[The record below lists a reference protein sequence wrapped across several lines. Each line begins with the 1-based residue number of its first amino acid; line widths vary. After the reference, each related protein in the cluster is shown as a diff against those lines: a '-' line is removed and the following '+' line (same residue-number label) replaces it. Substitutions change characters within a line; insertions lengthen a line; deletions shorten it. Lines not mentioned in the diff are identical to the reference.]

1 MNEDRYRAKLG
12 DYVDGSMS
20 GSEQQSLEAHLE
32 TCQSCRAMAA
42 DLLEIK
48 STAGSLERVTPPGDV
63 WKRIAD
69 SIRAETGA
77 PQASPWQSGL
87 AKNAW
92 SHRWALAATA
102 IILIGTLAIMNQ
114 LDFFPSEPPEGS
126 VEWVAAELRAADE
139 HYQNA
144 IQALE
149 KIVAKDQSTLD
160 PEVMAVLRE
169 NLMVIEDAIGESRT
183 AARQQPESMVA
194 GDSLLTAL
202 RRKLSLLQNTV
213 LLINEVRK
221 GQGEN
226 ALDLIDEMRDSESP
240 DPS

>member
-48 STAGSLERVTPPGDV
+48 SAAGSLERVTPPGDV

-77 PQASPWQSGL
+77 PQTSPWQSGL

-149 KIVAKDQSTLD
+149 KIVEKDQSTLD

-183 AARQQPESMVA
+183 AARQQPENMVA

>member
-20 GSEQQSLEAHLE
+20 SSEQQSLEAHLE

-48 STAGSLERVTPPGDV
+48 STAGSLERVTPPGDA

-102 IILIGTLAIMNQ
+102 IILIGTLAIMNR

-149 KIVAKDQSTLD
+149 KIVEKDQSTLD

-169 NLMVIEDAIGESRT
+169 NLTVIEDAIGESRT
-183 AARQQPESMVA
+183 AARQQPENMVA

>member
-1 MNEDRYRAKLG
+1 MTEDRYRAQLD

-20 GSEQQSLEAHLE
+20 SSEQQSLEAHLKR
-32 TCQSCRAMAA
+32 CQSCRAMAE
-42 DLLEIK
+42 DLLEVK
-48 STAGSLERVTPPGDV
+48 RAAASLERLTPPADA

-69 SIRAETGA
+69 SIRA
-77 PQASPWQSGL
+77 QSGTPQTSSWRNGIANNL
-87 AKNAW
+87 S

-102 IILIGTLAIMNQ
+102 IVLIGTMAIMNQ
-114 LDFFPSEPPEGS
+114 LDFFSSQPPEGS
-126 VEWVAAELRAADE
+126 AEWVAAELLAAEE
-139 HYQNA
+139 HYENA
-144 IQALE
+144 IQGLE
-149 KIVAKDQSTLD
+149 KIVETDQSTLD
-160 PEVMAVLRE
+160 PELMAVLTA
-169 NLMVIEDAIGESRT
+169 NLTVIEDAIGESRT
-183 AARQQPESMVA
+183 AARQQPENLVA

-226 ALDLIDEMRDSESP
+226 ALDLIDEIRDSESP

>member
-1 MNEDRYRAKLG
+1 VNEDRYQAKLG

-20 GSEQQSLEAHLE
+20 DSEQQSLEAHLE

-48 STAGSLERVTPPGDV
+48 SAAGSLERVTPPGDA

-69 SIRAETGA
+69 SMRAETGA
-77 PQASPWQSGL
+77 PQTSPWQNRL
-87 AKNAW
+87 AKSAW

-102 IILIGTLAIMNQ
+102 IILIGSAAIMNQ
-114 LDFFPSEPPEGS
+114 LDFFSSEPPEGS

-144 IQALE
+144 IHALE
-149 KIVAKDQSTLD
+149 KIVEKDQSTLD

-169 NLMVIEDAIGESRT
+169 NLTVIEDAIGESRT
-183 AARQQPESMVA
+183 ATRQQPENMVA

-226 ALDLIDEMRDSESP
+226 ALDLIDEMRDSERP

>member
-1 MNEDRYRAKLG
+1 MTEDRYRGQLD

-20 GSEQQSLEAHLE
+20 GSEQQSIEAHLE
-32 TCQSCRAMAA
+32 TCQSCRVLAE

-48 STAGSLERVTPPGDV
+48 VAAGSLERLTPPGDA

-69 SIRAETGA
+69 SIRA
-77 PQASPWQSGL
+77 QSGTPQTSSWTNGL
-87 AKNAW
+87 ANNLS

-114 LDFFPSEPPEGS
+114 LDFFSSEPPEGS
-126 VEWVAAELRAADE
+126 AEWVAVELRAAEE
-139 HYQNA
+139 HYENA
-144 IQALE
+144 IQGLE
-149 KIVAKDQSTLD
+149 KIVETDQSSLD
-160 PEVMAVLRE
+160 PELMAVLTA
-169 NLMVIEDAIGESRT
+169 NLTVIEDAIGESRT

-226 ALDLIDEMRDSESP
+226 ALDLMDEIRDSESP